1 MLKFGLPPQKIF
13 YYIEML
19 ELANNKVELDALKTI
34 ETKSNLNYDNFENV
48 CRSVGINC
56 QNYWSTYKP
65 FIDELVK
72 NRCSIAHGG
81 LDVQSYDYADE
92 VLTKAIKFIDNY
104 RTDIENL
111 AITDAYYRNSNS
123 EQ

>member
-1 MLKFGLPPQKIF
+1 MI
-13 YYIEML
+13 
-19 ELANNKVELDALKTI
+19 ELADNKVELDAQKTI
-34 ETKSNLNYDNFENV
+34 ETKSNLNYDNFENI

-81 LDVQSYDYADE
+81 LDVQSYDYANE
-92 VLTKAIKFIDNY
+92 VLTKVIEFIDNY
-104 RTDIENL
+104 RTDLENL

-123 EQ
+123 EK